1 MASPVKWIKIVTDI
15 FDDEKVLM
23 IEALPNADAIIVI
36 WFKLLCLAGKANN
49 SGVFLMNDK
58 IAYTDEMLAA
68 IFRRDLNTVRMALNV
83 FEQYGMIEVVNNTI
97 TIPNWSKHQTLD
109 AYEKK
114 KERDRVY
121 QQNRREKQKLLAEGK
136 GEIKKSSDKSC
147 DESSDSSLTSQKI
160 APLEEERE
168 EDTTQPLS
176 FPTPIHELLFNQFG
190 IVSYT
195 TWLSNL
201 DITDDEIVIYAT
213 NKPFEDLIKKRYVDA
228 IETLT
233 GKAVSVKGVEK
244 CG

>member
-147 DESSDSSLTSQKI
+147 DESFDSSLTSQKI